1 MVQAFRLGLK
11 DLLPVWEQI
20 VSDETLGQLYPL
32 GILAVDEFRFPA
44 ALWARVVS
52 DFALAYRARRVVR
65 DHLLRALTPLYLG
78 RVAAFLRESA
88 AWPAARLPEL
98 LESVDRAFEA
108 ERDYLVARW
117 R

>member
-20 VSDETLGQLYPL
+20 MPEPTLSRLYPL
-32 GILAVDEFRFPA
+32 GLLAPDEFRFPPD
-44 ALWARVVS
+44 LWARVAS
-52 DFALAYRARRVVR
+52 DFAVGYHDRRLPR

-78 RVAAFLRESA
+78 RVAAFLNEARGVG
-88 AWPAARLPEL
+88 PAGLRGA
-98 LESVDRAFEA
+98 LEGVGRAFEA
-108 ERDYLVARW
+108 EKEALKSRW